1 LARAFLGIGSNTGDR
16 ALHLKN
22 AVRLLRELPAS
33 AVEKVSSI
41 YETAPWGN
49 LDQGDYLNQIVELR
63 TDLEPEQLLES
74 CQSIELRLGRER
86 KVKWGSRTIDIDIL
100 LYDSREVNR
109 TDLQIPHPRLPDRRF
124 VLVPLAEIAP
134 ELSVPRSR
142 LTVLRMLET
151 CEDAGCVRLYEPNG

>member
-1 LARAFLGIGSNTGDR
+1 MGDR
-16 ALHLKN
+16 ALHLEN

-33 AVEKVSSI
+33 AVEKVSSV

-49 LDQGDYLNQIVELR
+49 PDQDAYLNLTVELR
-63 TDLEPEQLLES
+63 TELEPEQLLEA

-86 KVKWGSRTIDIDIL
+86 NIKWGARTIDIDIL
-100 LYDSREVNR
+100 LYDSRKVDR
-109 TDLQIPHPRLPDRRF
+109 ADLQIPHPRLPERRF

-134 ELSVPRSR
+134 ELSVPRTR